1 MLVNARDAV
10 AIPTAASPA
19 HTLAALVRSL
29 CILIPLKFGPP
40 GGLAVWFEAIKG
52 GRAGG
57 GVRGHNGWEMV
68 VQLLKGSI
76 SPCREV
82 FLTKGE
88 YFFLKGTISPWEY
101 FY

>member
-10 AIPTAASPA
+10 AISTVASPA
-19 HTLAALVRSL
+19 HTLSAFVRSL

-40 GGLAVWFEAIKG
+40 GGLVKG
-52 GRAGG
+52 VCAGG
-57 GVRGHNGWEMV
+57 VVGHNGWEREYF
-68 VQLLKGSI
+68 LLKGSI

-82 FLTKGE
+82 FLTKGA
-88 YFFLKGTISPWEY
+88 YFFRKGTISPREY